1 MSAFLLIFGL
11 LASEPQQLP
20 QPAKEKP
27 KLICREGEQE
37 LGTHMHTSR
46 RCKTAEEWQQED
58 ARQRQIPVTLR
69 VTEGQPDGT
78 QRSQRPPL

>member
-1 MSAFLLIFGL
+1 MPAIVLIFAL
-11 LASEPQQLP
+11 LAAEPQQLSP
-20 QPAKEKP
+20 PVKAKP

-46 RCKTAEEWQQED
+46 RCKTAEDWQQED
-58 ARQRQIPVTLR
+58 ARQRQIPPTMR
-69 VTEGQPDGT
+69 VTEGQPDGA